1 MHVSLLTRKKEGED
15 NKASPKKRKMYE
27 NLTEIKIVVS
37 RSHTQYIRAVYR
49 MTPFMLPNQELSFLI
64 WHLLVG
70 MIRVYLE
77 NVYKP

>member
-37 RSHTQYIRAVYR
+37 RSHPQYRRAMYR
-49 MTPFMLPNQELSFLI
+49 MTSFMLPNQELPF
-64 WHLLVG
+64 
-70 MIRVYLE
+70 
-77 NVYKP
+77 